1 MILSNIFT
9 DLRETVKEI
18 DVPIYF
24 FHGIHDLTVN
34 YSLAKEYYRNIKAPL
49 KGFYTFEKSAHSP
62 IFEEPDKFIKIMTEK
77 VMSGKTSLSDKTF

>member
-1 MILSNIFT
+1 LILSNIFT

-24 FHGIHDLTVN
+24 FHGVHDLTVN

-62 IFEEPDKFIKIMTEK
+62 IFEEPDKFIKIMTEE
-77 VMSGKTSLSDKTF
+77 VMLKKTGSVQKD